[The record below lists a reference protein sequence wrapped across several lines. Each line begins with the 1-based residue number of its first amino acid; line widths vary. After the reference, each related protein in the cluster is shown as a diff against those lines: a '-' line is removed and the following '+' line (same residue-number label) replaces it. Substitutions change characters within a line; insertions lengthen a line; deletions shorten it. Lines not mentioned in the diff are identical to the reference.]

1 MAEGVF
7 VVEGRGVVGEIFQNA
22 YKSKKI
28 QGLIRRTAILGK
40 QRNGLDVEDN
50 SQIAWEQV
58 WKICEKFEGSQDEDR
73 LLAYLSVAVPRKLGR
88 VKKIPSEELLI
99 GFDFDSVLPSSTA
112 NTGLHEYSLDI
123 NRFISTVDDLGLSP
137 HMEVLT
143 GNYANFQKSTSDES
157 CADLLGLGRSTFQ
170 RKRSILKSKLK
181 EALGC

>member
-7 VVEGRGVVGEIFQNA
+7 VVGGREVVGDTFKNA

-40 QRNGLDVEDN
+40 QRNGLDIEDN

-99 GFDFDSVLPSSTA
+99 GFDFDSVVPTSTA

-123 NRFISTVDDLGLSP
+123 HRFISTVDNLGLST
-137 HMEVLT
+137 HMDLLT
-143 GNYANFQKSTSDES
+143 GNHDYPQKSTSDES
-157 CADLLGLGRSTFQ
+157 CADLLNLGRSTFQ

-181 EALGC
+181 GALGC